1 MAEFFS
7 IEVKQG
13 VAEVLIDRPPANA
26 MSVGFFR
33 EIGEVAGDLEGN
45 PEVRAVVFISALD
58 KYFMSG
64 LDLKD
69 LPSIIGKFMKTEK
82 EPVDPQ
88 ELMKKAMYESSSML
102 NENLLRIQKLPVPT
116 VAAIRGHTL
125 GGGLEFSLCC
135 DYRFMARGSGTIGL
149 TEVNLGLIP
158 GGGGTQRL
166 PRLIGR
172 GRAMEMILE
181 GKRLTAD
188 EALEA
193 GLVNRVFEPEEL
205 VSGSVEFTRSLAM
218 GATRAM
224 AMAKRAINEGMETD
238 LENGLEIERDAM
250 AELVTTEDLME
261 GIRAFIEKRAP
272 EYKGR

>member
-1 MAEFFS
+1 
-7 IEVKQG
+7 
-13 VAEVLIDRPPANA
+13 
-26 MSVGFFR
+26 
-33 EIGEVAGDLEGN
+33 
-45 PEVRAVVFISALD
+45 
-58 KYFMSG
+58 
-64 LDLKD
+64 
-69 LPSIIGKFMKTEK
+69 
-82 EPVDPQ
+82 
-88 ELMKKAMYESSSML
+88 
-102 NENLLRIQKLPVPT
+102 
-116 VAAIRGHTL
+116 
-125 GGGLEFSLCC
+125 
-135 DYRFMARGSGTIGL
+135 
-149 TEVNLGLIP
+149 
-158 GGGGTQRL
+158 
-166 PRLIGR
+166 IGR